1 MLCWC
6 YCVLKFIWLL
16 CIFWLWWLYELN
28 DIFWVCGWVCICG
41 CIIFWLLICCCC
53 KVEFVFVLS
62 NVGLMLGFKVGF
74 DLEFDLFYF
83 EPDLYF
89 EFFRGR
95 GGTANLLTSIALL
108 FKDVVEDTL
117 LYILSTLPTIM
128 LLLLFNLFV
137 IELYILSFP
146 YLLLLLLFPI
156 FLLFCMLFLW
166 FYF

>member
-16 CIFWLWWLYELN
+16 CRFWLWWLYELN
-28 DIFWVCGWVCICG
+28 DIFCDCGYVCG
-41 CIIFWLLICCCC
+41 CIIFWLLIWCCCT
-53 KVEFVFVLS
+53 VWFVFVLS

-117 LYILSTLPTIM
+117 LYILSALPTII

-137 IELYILSFP
+137 ITLYILSFP
-146 YLLLLLLFPI
+146 SLLLLLLFPI